1 MTNLSEILGTCTIAF
16 KQRVANLIKF
26 GNKGRLLMV
35 RKNETLKNDFRV
47 TEFKSAILE
56 LDNSYS
62 SSLYSEIEEIDKRSK
77 AIKQNVQDLE
87 TKIKQALKYS
97 PTKLILFEYKNTLA
111 GVVEEVKK
119 LKFDWIFSSEETD
132 QDSVVYYAKENE
144 VFGLVY
150 NKTADSK
157 WVVSV
162 NNPSATL
169 ADGVTINDSSDITG
183 LDLLPIVAGLC
194 AGCPYDMSVTGY
206 TLSELESVEMPEIA
220 KGQLTLYNEEEGVRV
235 ASPVN
240 TLMTLNTN
248 DTEDMKDIC
257 IMEGIKRFDTD
268 VKYSFRTGYKGKYK
282 NKYDNQQLF
291 ISACKGYIKDL
302 VKADILDDE
311 YENTVAIDTNRL
323 RELWIASGK
332 DEDEMNAMSDLE
344 VSKLAYKKVMALKF
358 DVKFLNA
365 IESCEIEVEMY

>member
-1 MTNLSEILGTCTIAF
+1 
-16 KQRVANLIKF
+16 
-26 GNKGRLLMV
+26 
-35 RKNETLKNDFRV
+35 
-47 TEFKSAILE
+47 
-56 LDNSYS
+56 
-62 SSLYSEIEEIDKRSK
+62 
-77 AIKQNVQDLE
+77 
-87 TKIKQALKYS
+87 
-97 PTKLILFEYKNTLA
+97 
-111 GVVEEVKK
+111 VVEEVKK
-119 LKFDWIFSSEETD
+119 LKFDWIFSIETND
-132 QDSVVYYAKENE
+132 QSDIASYAKENE

-150 NKTADSK
+150 DQTADSK

-162 NNPSATL
+162 NNPSAVL
-169 ADGVTINDSSDITG
+169 ADGVTINDSSTISG
-183 LDLLPIVAGLC
+183 IDLLPILAGLC

-206 TLSELESVEMPEIA
+206 TLSELESVEIPEVIE

-240 TLMTLNTN
+240 TLTTLNTN

-291 ISACKGYIKDL
+291 VSACKGYIKEL

-311 YENTVAIDTNRL
+311 YDNTVKINTDRL

-332 DEDEMNAMSDLE
+332 DEDEIAAMTDLE
-344 VSKLAYKKVMALKF
+344 ISKLTYKKLMALKF

>member
-1 MTNLSEILGTCTIAF
+1 MTSTRQKLELADILGTCKIAF

-26 GNKGRLLMV
+26 GNKGRLLMI
-35 RKNETLKNDFRV
+35 RKNDALTDEKFKV
-47 TEFKSAILE
+47 TEFKSAIFELE
-56 LDNSYS
+56 N
-62 SSLYSEIEEIDKRSK
+62 K
-77 AIKQNVQDLE
+77 DLA
-87 TKIKQALKYS
+87 TKIKQALKHS
-97 PTKLILFEYKNTLA
+97 PEKVILFEYKETLA
-111 GVVEEVKK
+111 GVIEEVEK
-119 LKFDWIFSSEETD
+119 LKFDWLFSLEEED
-132 QDSVVYYAKENE
+132 QGKVSSFATENE

-150 NKTADSK
+150 NQTADSK

-162 NNPSATL
+162 NNPSAVL
-169 ADGVTINDSSDITG
+169 ADGAKINGTSEIKG
-183 LDLLPIVAGLC
+183 LDLLPIIAGLC
-194 AGCPYDMSVTGY
+194 AGCPYDMSITGY
-206 TLSELESVEMPEIA
+206 VLSELESVEMPAEIVE
-220 KGQLTLYNEEEGVRV
+220 GRLTLYNEEEGVRV

-240 TLMTLNTN
+240 TLTTVNTN

-302 VKADILDDE
+302 VKANILDDE
-311 YENTVAIDTNRL
+311 YENTVTINTERL
-323 RELWIASGK
+323 RDLWIASGK
-332 DEDEMNAMSDLE
+332 DEDQINGMSDLE
-344 VSKLAYKKVMALKF
+344 ISKLTYKKLMALKF